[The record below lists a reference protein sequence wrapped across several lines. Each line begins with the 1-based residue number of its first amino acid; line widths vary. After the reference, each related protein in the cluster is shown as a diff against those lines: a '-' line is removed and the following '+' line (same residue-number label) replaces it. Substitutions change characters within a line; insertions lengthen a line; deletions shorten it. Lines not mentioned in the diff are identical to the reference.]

1 MSDVKE
7 KTGRE
12 ILKNKLFVIAALA
25 VVFFVVFLGVISYG
39 IYKKGWE
46 NGATKTISKIIPFP
60 AAKVGGSFVT
70 YSEYLERVD
79 VLKAYHRDFK
89 NVDFSTKEGQ
99 ETLKGIKT
107 TTLDQMIEE
116 VVIQKEAAKFNV
128 SITQDDFEASFKD
141 LVDSNGGEAKIK
153 ENLNKYYNGMS
164 MEEFKDQYRLKM
176 LKAKLADKISQEE
189 SLSLE
194 AKKSAEDVLAQ
205 LNQGGDFATLAIK
218 YSQDTS
224 ASKGGDLGF
233 FGKGKMVPEF
243 EKAAFALQKGVVSE
257 LVKTVYG
264 YHIILVTDIKGDE
277 IKASHILFKT
287 KEFNDWLKEKIA
299 SYGVNKYIKS
309 Q

>member
-1 MSDVKE
+1 MSEKKE
-7 KTGRE
+7 NTGKG
-12 ILKNKLFVIAALA
+12 ILKNKLFVIAALV
-25 VVFFVVFLGVISYG
+25 VVFFVVFISIMSFG

-46 NGATKTISKIIPFP
+46 NGTTKAVSRIIPFP
-60 AAKVGGSFVT
+60 AAKVGSSFIT
-70 YSEYLERVD
+70 YSEYLNRVD
-79 VLKAYHRDFK
+79 VLKAYYKDFK

-99 ETLKGIKT
+99 NQLREVKS

-116 VVIQKEAAKFNV
+116 SVIQKEAAKFNV
-128 SITQDDFEASFKD
+128 SISQSDFDASFKD

-164 MEEFKDQYRLKM
+164 MDEFKSQYRLKM
-176 LKAKLADKISQEE
+176 LRAKLADKIGQDE
-189 SLSLE
+189 SLSQD

-205 LNQGGDFATLAIK
+205 IKKGGDFAALAKK

-224 ASKGGDLGF
+224 AANGGDLGF

-243 EKAAFALQKGVVSE
+243 EKAAFALKKGTVSD

-264 YHIILVTDIKGDE
+264 YHIIMVTDTKTDE

-287 KEFNDWLKEKIA
+287 KDFNDWLKEKIS
-299 SYGVNKYIKS
+299 SYGVKKYIKI
-309 Q
+309 